1 MTGIERNADARMTFG
16 LLLPHFGSG
25 VDVDGVLELARSAE
39 RYGFTCLWVRDRL
52 TAAAP
57 HGLLLEAGGTCF
69 LDPLLTLASV
79 ASATSTIDLGTAVLT
94 PTRHPVKLL
103 QDLGTLDRLTS
114 GRLRLGVGLGV
125 SEADMASV
133 GVPGADR
140 KELFTEYMDVLGRGL
155 RGGPV
160 TYDGTYF
167 RADGV
172 IVDPAPPADLPIY
185 YGGTSRAAVRRA
197 FTYGEGWI
205 AGRLPVDTFA
215 ERMRLVRKL
224 ADEYGREIDVATMPI
239 TVVHERSAT
248 ARETVRDAVAQLAES
263 AEGST
268 SWVRPPSGRFE
279 TIEDLSGLLI
289 AGTPHEC
296 AAELHKLAE
305 VGVRHI
311 AFDLRVDFPRAHEAV
326 ALLGEQ
332 VLPEF

>member
-1 MTGIERNADARMTFG
+1 MSGSERNADARVTFG
-16 LLLPHFGSG
+16 LLLPHFGSD
-25 VDVDGVLELARSAE
+25 VDVGGVLELARSAE
-39 RYGFTCLWVRDRL
+39 RYGFSCVWVRDRL

-79 ASATSTIDLGTAVLT
+79 ASVTSTVGLGTAVLT

-103 QDLGTLDRLTS
+103 QDLGTLDRLAA

-167 RADGV
+167 QADAV
-172 IVDPAPPADLPIY
+172 TIEPAPPADLPIY

-205 AGRLPVDTFA
+205 AGRLPLDMFA

-224 ADEYGREIDVATMPI
+224 AGEHGRDIDVVTMPI
-239 TVVHERSAT
+239 TVVHEDSVT
-248 ARETVRDAVAQLAES
+248 ARHTVRDAVTRLAES

-268 SWVRPPSGRFE
+268 SWLRPPSGRFE

-289 AGTPHEC
+289 AGNPQEC
-296 AAELHKLAE
+296 AAEVRKLAE

-311 AFDLRVDFPRAHEAV
+311 VFDLRVDFPHAHESV